1 MTTKHGAIVGIFVKK
16 KKILSFIENLVNDF
30 RVNLDK
36 VFIYSI
42 DTNDNEFLVTI
53 KTFNKDKFVKR
64 LKGSKVIHVKH
75 GCLFSINALNKL
87 IESEKSNSDTPNN
100 EFLIDWDKYKDKL
113 IITSN
118 GELSISNITK
128 IEDKSSFFNYQDIY
142 NK

>member
-1 MTTKHGAIVGIFVKK
+1 MAAEHGAIVGIFVRK

-30 RVNLDK
+30 KVNMDK

-42 DTNDNEFLVTI
+42 DTNSNEFLVTI
-53 KTFNKDKFVKR
+53 KTFNKDKFVKK

-87 IESEKSNSDTPNN
+87 IETEKNNSETPNN
-100 EFLIDWDKYKDKL
+100 EFLLDWDKYQDKL

-128 IEDKSSFFNYQDIY
+128 IEDKASFFKQ
-142 NK
+142 